1 MKTGLLRDMAL
12 LQVGEACPDKGNSRA
27 IIHQNATA
35 IRAVTG
41 EPRRFHQE
49 HGVVARLPDRTGDR
63 VRYRPE
69 NERTFQVLLL
79 LQPGAS
85 FTVHSVGLWRRKTI
99 RRMIADLPFKAHV
112 FWLSGDRAKVVRE
125 AAE

>member
-1 MKTGLLRDMAL
+1 MKTVLLRDMAL

-27 IIHQNATA
+27 IVHQNATA

-49 HGVVARLPDRTGDR
+49 HGVVARLPDRIGNR

-69 NERTFQVLLL
+69 NERTYQILLL
-79 LQPGAS
+79 LQPGAH
-85 FTVHSVGLWRRKTI
+85 FTIHSIGLWRRRTI
-99 RRMIADLPFKAHV
+99 RRMITELPFPAHV
-112 FWLSGDRAKVVRE
+112 LWLSGDRAKVVRE
-125 AAE
+125 ADE